1 MKATRFSVLSILLV
15 LVFASAQAGN
25 GWSDVGSPLSGQ
37 PEVIGSFTSGCIVG
51 ARTLPLVGDG
61 YQVMRSSRNRYYG
74 HPVLIQFL
82 ERLSRQAAA
91 NGSRLLIGDLGQP
104 RGGPM
109 PGGHR
114 SHQTGL
120 DADIWLLQQPRDRLL
135 PRPNTESLGAP
146 SMIRA
151 TEGTLNY
158 ANWSPRYR
166 DTLRQAAL
174 SPEVDRIFVNAIIKQ
189 GLCNSETD
197 RSWLN
202 KVRPWWGHDAHFHVR
217 LACPPG
223 SPQCDSQKPVDRKS
237 TR

>member
-120 DADIWLLQQPRDRLL
+120 DAD
-135 PRPNTESLGAP
+135 
-146 SMIRA
+146 
-151 TEGTLNY
+151 
-158 ANWSPRYR
+158 
-166 DTLRQAAL
+166 
-174 SPEVDRIFVNAIIKQ
+174 
-189 GLCNSETD
+189 
-197 RSWLN
+197 
-202 KVRPWWGHDAHFHVR
+202 
-217 LACPPG
+217 
-223 SPQCDSQKPVDRKS
+223 
-237 TR
+237 